1 MQEPRPAMS
10 GEQMRQYLTEV
21 GAHLAARRLTGE
33 IVLAGGAVMVMALN
47 ARGGSR
53 DIDAVFVK
61 EATAIVEAARDV
73 ARAHGLPVVWLN
85 DHVRMFVAPD
95 APTVD
100 FFDVP
105 GLRVRMVRLDYLFY
119 MKAWAGDPIPLLL
132 EVTNSGK
139 NVIVLD
145 DDFNYTF
152 VIAITNKEGTSMAKT
167 LYGDKWLGKRAGAS
181 RRRVMLIELAPN
193 KKASVTVDVGLL
205 FDLTEAGNYLATV
218 ECQYVLPK
226 TNAKTINDAIKIE
239 KLAFKINA
247 PTVPKIK
254 QP

>member
-21 GAHLAARRLTGE
+21 GAHLAARGLTGE

-53 DIDAVFVK
+53 DIDAVFTR
-61 EATAIVEAARDV
+61 EAAAIVEAARDV

-85 DHVRMFVAPD
+85 DHVRVFVAPD

-119 MKAWAGDPIPLLL
+119 MKAWAGDPIDQRDLRVIAKALGLQDERHASAVVRGFSPGELPRGVQILL
-132 EVTNSGK
+132 ES
-139 NVIVLD
+139 
-145 DDFNYTF
+145 
-152 VIAITNKEGTSMAKT
+152 
-167 LYGDKWLGKRAGAS
+167 
-181 RRRVMLIELAPN
+181 
-193 KKASVTVDVGLL
+193 L
-205 FDLTEAGNYLATV
+205 FE
-218 ECQYVLPK
+218 
-226 TNAKTINDAIKIE
+226 
-239 KLAFKINA
+239 
-247 PTVPKIK
+247 
-254 QP
+254 